1 MALKALLLKKKLDEQ
16 QKALGKL
23 RALDADFERREA
35 ELSAAINETTEET
48 SAEDR
53 AAIDAMVDEFTT
65 DKASHDE
72 AKQTL
77 ERTIGELENELAAE
91 EARQTTEPPQ
101 KQEAVKPDE
110 RKDEKP
116 MNTRIF
122 DNMNVQEREAFFARE
137 DVQAYLGEIRA
148 CVREKRALQNVGLT
162 VPDVILGLLRQSIGE
177 WSKLYKHV
185 YVRQVGG
192 DARIVINGEIPEAV
206 WTDCCGNINELNLV
220 FSDLELN
227 CWKVAGAFEV
237 CNANLEDSDFDL
249 ANEIMNT
256 LGRSLG
262 KALDKAILY
271 GTGNRMPQG
280 IVTRLAQTSEPGTY
294 PATARPWED
303 LHTTN
308 IKTTAA
314 TGTALFAALMVDFGN
329 ASGKYSRGE
338 PVHVMNNKTYAYLM
352 GQAIG
357 IDATGAIVARVNGK
371 MPVIGGDIEIVED
384 VADYNVISGYFDEY
398 ALAERAGRKFASSE
412 HAQFLADRTV
422 FKCTARY
429 DGAPAIAEGF
439 VLHTVN
445 NQSAAT
451 SASFADDKANTVQ
464 SIKLNT
470 ATAAIA
476 GTGTFQLVA
485 FTEPVSG
492 TVNWVSGTSAKA
504 TVDST
509 GLVTGVT
516 AGTSVITATCNGL
529 TASCTVT
536 VT

>member
-23 RALDADFERREA
+23 RALDAEFERREA

-53 AAIDAMVDEFTT
+53 AAIDAMVDEFTAE
-65 DKASHDE
+65 KASHDE
-72 AKQTL
+72 AKETL
-77 ERTIGELENELAAE
+77 ERTIGELESQLAAE
-91 EARQTTEPPQ
+91 EAGQITEPPAA
-101 KQEAVKPDE
+101 KEAERNE

-116 MNTRIF
+116 MNTRMF
-122 DNMNVQEREAFFARE
+122 DKMNVQERDAFFASE
-137 DVQAYLGEIRA
+137 DVKSYLEEVRSCIRE
-148 CVREKRALQNVGLT
+148 RRALQNVGLT
-162 VPDVILGLLRQSIGE
+162 VPEVMLGLLRQNIEE

-185 YVRQVGG
+185 RVRQVGG
-192 DARIVINGEIPEAV
+192 DGRAVIMGAIPEAI
-206 WTDCCGNINELNLV
+206 WTDCCGNLNELTLAFN
-220 FSDLELN
+220 DLEIN
-227 CWKVAGAFEV
+227 CWKVGGYFAV

-249 ANEIMNT
+249 AAEIMT
-256 LGRSLG
+256 ALGQAIGR
-262 KALDKAILY
+262 ALDKAILY
-271 GTGNRMPQG
+271 GTGSRMPQG
-280 IVTRLAQTSEPGTY
+280 IVTRLAQTSEPGSY
-294 PATARPWED
+294 PATARAWED

-314 TGTALFAALMVDFGN
+314 TGKDLFAALMVDFGN
-329 ASGKYSRGE
+329 ASGKYSRSE
-338 PVHVMNNKTYAYLM
+338 PVHVMNSKTYAYLM

-357 IDATGAIVARVNGK
+357 FDATGAIVSRVNGK

-398 ALAERAGRKFASSE
+398 LLGERAGRKFASSE
-412 HAQFLADRTV
+412 HVKFLADQTV
-422 FKCTARY
+422 FKGTARY

-445 NQSAAT
+445 NQSAVT
-451 SASFADDKANTVQ
+451 SKTFADDEANTVQ

-470 ATAAIA
+470 ATASIA

-492 TVNWVSGTSAKA
+492 TVTWASGTSAKA
-504 TVDST
+504 TVSST

-516 AGTSVITATCNGL
+516 AGTSTITATCNGL
-529 TASCTVT
+529 TASCLVT